1 MTWKAWGRSSS
12 GRASRLVTGRN
23 SALFVLRRS
32 GSKRTVSPAAEG
44 TRTMIVPIATART
57 FLKNVRRSSETG
69 GVGGMLPVSVMGRGF
84 YGEGKERYKFAA
96 EVLERR
102 PGTKYHDLDWQYPG

>member
-23 SALFVLRRS
+23 SALFDLRRR

-44 TRTMIVPIATART
+44 TRTIIVPIATART
-57 FLKNVRRSSETG
+57 FLKNVRRSSEG
-69 GVGGMLPVSVMGRGF
+69 GVRLADSVSVMGRGF
-84 YGEGKERYKFAA
+84 YGLGRERYKFAA
-96 EVLERR
+96 AALE
-102 PGTKYHDLDWQYPG
+102 GL